1 MNKYPTSYAELDCG
15 GPPFATSSDN
25 CSETQVEEEEETS
38 HSLAVTQEITSLQ
51 SHVEPVSNFINSIV
65 TTTPSILP
73 PSTYDYGHLTEEAP
87 SPDEY
92 AAHYIPPVRDPR
104 EYLSW
109 NFRGMN
115 LLVGSDAMIYRSSGS
130 TNSSASSSGDGNSS
144 HQHQTETITTDVS
157 ITGNPNA
164 THTPSATT
172 VTTNAIVVR
181 IEDVQEMQ
189 SMLCEWR
196 NSGIHELADLSGLFG
211 HLLAKGA
218 MCERAHKALILA
230 L

>member
-38 HSLAVTQEITSLQ
+38 HSLALTQAITSLQ

-73 PSTYDYGHLTEEAP
+73 PSTYNYGHLTEEAP

-92 AAHYIPPVRDPR
+92 AAHY
-104 EYLSW
+104 
-109 NFRGMN
+109 
-115 LLVGSDAMIYRSSGS
+115 
-130 TNSSASSSGDGNSS
+130 
-144 HQHQTETITTDVS
+144 
-157 ITGNPNA
+157 
-164 THTPSATT
+164 
-172 VTTNAIVVR
+172 
-181 IEDVQEMQ
+181 
-189 SMLCEWR
+189 
-196 NSGIHELADLSGLFG
+196 GLFG

-218 MCERAHKALILA
+218 MCERAHKALILTIKC
-230 L
+230 